1 MIEIDTRFPLLAIMT
16 GLGST
21 VAWGLVLVREFWAVR
36 HGVERRGSS
45 WLIMPI
51 SAFLVSI
58 GTLAS
63 AIGFAIVR
71 GVIQLDID
79 VDTLSVISSM
89 GRGALLM
96 AGLIVLT
103 SYRPR
108 T

>member
-1 MIEIDTRFPLLAIMT
+1 VDIDPRFPYLAILT
-16 GLGST
+16 GLGSML
-21 VAWGLVLVREFWAVR
+21 AWGLVLVREFWAVR
-36 HGVERRGSS
+36 YGVERRGSS

-63 AIGFAIVR
+63 AIGFAILR
-71 GVIQLDID
+71 GVITLDID
-79 VDTLSVISSM
+79 PDTLSIVSSM

-103 SYRPR
+103 NYRPR